1 MRSRAFDDACQRLS
15 NKITPSARMIVLLCH
30 LPVCHLDM
38 YVHPHPSLTHTH
50 THWRSHISVKRARS
64 APSSPSPHARQALS
78 VMAASDS
85 QSLFSSGHFI
95 REHVPLKKSWNQ
107 VGTPPGSPADFSEK
121 KFSGEFIMSS
131 NRDQRRRLPLSFHC
145 FLLDQS
151 RNAFVITGDFFYDR
165 VALPAGRA
173 PPPSADFDAAKQSN
187 SAWRTFQRGEIVVA
201 RCRNGNE
208 K

>member
-1 MRSRAFDDACQRLS
+1 M
-15 NKITPSARMIVLLCH
+15 
-30 LPVCHLDM
+30 
-38 YVHPHPSLTHTH
+38 
-50 THWRSHISVKRARS
+50 KRARS
-64 APSSPSPHARQALS
+64 APSSPSPHAREALS
-78 VMAASDS
+78 VMAASGS

-95 REHVPLKKSWNQ
+95 REHVPLKNP
-107 VGTPPGSPADFSEK
+107 GTRSEPLRARRRVFLKK

-151 RNAFVITGDFFYDR
+151 RNAFVITGDFLYDR

-173 PPPSADFDAAKQSN
+173 PPPSADFDAVKQSN

>member
-1 MRSRAFDDACQRLS
+1 M
-15 NKITPSARMIVLLCH
+15 
-30 LPVCHLDM
+30 
-38 YVHPHPSLTHTH
+38 
-50 THWRSHISVKRARS
+50 KRARS
-64 APSSPSPHARQALS
+64 APSSPSPHAQEALS
-78 VMAASDS
+78 VMAALGS

-95 REHVPLKKSWNQ
+95 REHIPLKKAWNQ
-107 VGTPPGSPADFSEK
+107 VGTPPGSPAGFSEK
-121 KFSGEFIMSS
+121 KFSGEFMMSS

-151 RNAFVITGDFFYDR
+151 WNASVITGDSLYDR

-173 PPPSADFDAAKQSN
+173 PPPSADFGAVKQSN
-187 SAWRTFQRGEIVVA
+187 SAWRTFQQGEIVVP